1 MRNLKIVWILL
12 AIAIQARAQE
22 DSVKVLD
29 EVKVEARMREVASTA
44 PLHVI
49 RAGDM
54 ARLGI
59 TDMADALHRIPGVM
73 LRDYGGAGGMKTVSV
88 RGFGAEH
95 TGVVYDGTMLSEC
108 QSGEIDLSR
117 YSLNNV
123 GSLALTIG
131 DNDDIFIP
139 ARQASSPAVL
149 TIESLGGIP
158 IDRHPHMEAQVQ
170 WGSFGFICP
179 FVRYTR
185 QVAKELAITASAEYT
200 YAENDY
206 PFTLRNVTLTTH
218 EHRTHSRMNSAH
230 GEVAM
235 LWNPTP
241 RSTFRA
247 KAYYYD
253 NDRQLPGQVR
263 YYTSASGETLH
274 DRNAFA
280 QAQWTGRDASG
291 NLSIRLN
298 GKFNWA
304 ASDYQDRL
312 MPNGV
317 RDACYWQREYYASAC
332 VLFVP
337 TTRWAFDYS
346 ADYAFNNLSSSLSTA
361 IRPYRNT
368 ILQSLTAKYTLPRL
382 TVMARLLHSLYYND
396 AKDGPGARNMKRLSP
411 SLSLSLKLLADEELF
426 LRASYKNIFRT
437 PTFNESYYYH
447 FGSTDLDPET
457 TDQYD
462 LGITWNHHWRD
473 RLSTTLIADGYLN
486 HVRDKIVA
494 VPYNMFIW
502 TNVNVGKAE
511 GQGVELTAK
520 SSYKPADH
528 HTITLGTS
536 WSYRRI
542 ANRTDRS
549 SQYYGYQ
556 IAYQPLHTGSV
567 SLGWENPWANIAIH
581 GTGMSG
587 RWANNNHYEGTRV
600 PGYWETGATM
610 WRDFKWKKQAATV
623 RLDLMNLLD
632 KQYEIVAH
640 YPMPG
645 INWKLSLNYKF

>member
-12 AIAIQARAQE
+12 AIAIQAQAQV
-22 DSVKVLD
+22 DSVRVLD
-29 EVKVEARMREVASTA
+29 EVSVEARMREAASTA
-44 PLHVI
+44 PLHVV

-59 TDMADALHRIPGVM
+59 TGIADALHRIPGVM

-88 RGFGAEH
+88 RGFGTEH
-95 TGVVYDGTMLSEC
+95 TGVVYDGMMLSEC

-123 GSLALTIG
+123 ASLSLVVG

-139 ARQASSPAVL
+139 ARQASAAAVL
-149 TIESLGGIP
+149 TIESLGGMP
-158 IDRHPHMEAQVQ
+158 ADRRPHVEARLQ
-170 WGSFGFICP
+170 WGSFGFVSP

-185 QVAKELAITASAEYT
+185 RTGRSLALTATAEYT

-206 PFTLRNVTLTTH
+206 PFTLRNVTLTTR
-218 EHRTHSRMNSAH
+218 EHRTNSRMNSAH
-230 GEVAM
+230 GEVAAV
-235 LWNPTP
+235 WNTGP
-241 RSTFRA
+241 RSTLRA

-280 QAQWTGRDASG
+280 QARWTGRNASG
-291 NLSIRLN
+291 NLSVALN

-304 ASDYQDRL
+304 ASDYRDRL
-312 MPNGV
+312 MPDGV
-317 RDACYWQREYYASAC
+317 RDACYWQREGYVAAC
-332 VLFVP
+332 VLFAP
-337 TTRWAFDYS
+337 STRWAFDYS
-346 ADYAFNNLSSSLSTA
+346 ADYAFNNLSSSLATA
-361 IRPYRNT
+361 IRPYRST
-368 ILQSLTAKYTLPRL
+368 ILQSLTAKFTLPRL
-382 TVMARLLHSLYYND
+382 TVMGRLLHSFYDND
-396 AKDGPGARNMKRLSP
+396 AKDGPGARDMRRLSP
-411 SLSLSLKLLADEELF
+411 SLSLSWKLLTGENLF
-426 LRASYKNIFRT
+426 LRASYKNIFRA

-462 LGITWNHHWRD
+462 LGVTWSHRWHPYV
-473 RLSTTLIADGYLN
+473 TTLLIADGYVN

-502 TNVNVGKAE
+502 TNVNVGKVE
-511 GQGVELTAK
+511 GQGVELTLK
-520 SSYKPADH
+520 STCTPSAR
-528 HTITLGTS
+528 HTLTLATS

-542 ANRTDRS
+542 ADRTSRS

-567 SLGWENPWANIAIH
+567 SVGWENPWANISLH
-581 GTGMSG
+581 GTGMSS
-587 RWANNNHYEGTRV
+587 RWANNNHYKGTRV
-600 PGYWETGATM
+600 AGYWETGATV
-610 WRDFKWKKQAATV
+610 WRDFAWKGRTATV
-623 RLDLMNLLD
+623 RADVMNLLD
-632 KQYEIVAH
+632 KQYEIVSH

-645 INWKLSLNYKF
+645 INWRVSLNYKF